1 MVYRKRHAGSGTG
14 CWAFQWMTG
23 CAHGSSYSAQ
33 RTARWHHRATN
44 CSLVIIGLRTLVAE
58 HCCCLPDVDGR
69 EPPIGQQGLP
79 AGRQDAS
86 RNRSGVDRHRI
97 WLAAAALICCAELT
111 DHSEPQAMPELPE
124 LPLVQMGSVHHTPY
138 MGPRCWWA
146 CYGSSSSSINSV
158 ICSLEEP
165 SRSPKR
171 RDQAALEASC
181 LGPATRYQQ
190 LQPWPPIAPQA
201 PEGSCADHLWYQPK
215 LPVEAGSPGWPPPC

>member
-1 MVYRKRHAGSGTG
+1 MSRWKRYGMLGTPVDDRLR
-14 CWAFQWMTG
+14 ARRLL
-23 CAHGSSYSAQ
+23 Q
-33 RTARWHHRATN
+33 RAEDPAVAPSRREMLPGDHRVPPAKP
-44 CSLVIIGLRTLVAE
+44 VAE
-58 HCCCLPDVDGR
+58 HTCCLPHADGR
-69 EPPIGQQGLP
+69 EPPIGKQGLP